1 MNKTCFTV
9 YEFCHEHGD
18 ISKVFFYKLLK
29 QGKGPRL
36 MKVGRRTLITAEAA
50 ADWRKQME
58 NESNPS
64 WFESPISTTFGGA

>member
-1 MNKTCFTV
+1 MNKPCYTV
-9 YEFCHEHGD
+9 IEFCKEHGD

-29 QGKGPRL
+29 LGKGPRL

-58 NESNPS
+58 QDSNPS
-64 WFESPISTTFGGA
+64 WIDSGFVAL